1 MSRVSDE
8 SLQHYL
14 GQASTEECNC
24 WSCNCVRNLLDA
36 RARIKELEVVH
47 DARVEMTEKKMA
59 RAKELPTGDCGHD
72 FDWWAG
78 FGACPACYH
87 DARAR
92 CKKLEEALGLVEWVA
107 EQDVHPPPDKL
118 WCPCCGSYQDE
129 GHDKS
134 CEVAHA
140 LHEKGGEE

>member
-1 MSRVSDE
+1 MRVSDE

-24 WSCNCVRNLLDA
+24 WSCNCIRDL
-36 RARIKELEVVH
+36 
-47 DARVEMTEKKMA
+47 
-59 RAKELPTGDCGHD
+59 C
-72 FDWWAG
+72 
-78 FGACPACYH
+78 

-107 EQDVHPPPDKL
+107 EQDVHPPPDKV

-140 LHEKGGEE
+140 LREKGGEE

>member
-1 MSRVSDE
+1 MRVSDE
-8 SLQHYL
+8 RLKNRVQVY
-14 GQASTEECNC
+14 QNEP
-24 WSCNCVRNLLDA
+24 LDVA
-36 RARIKELEVVH
+36 LDLI
-47 DARVEMTEKKMA
+47 
-59 RAKELPTGDCGHD
+59 
-72 FDWWAG
+72 
-78 FGACPACYH
+78 

-140 LHEKGGEE
+140 LREKGGEE

>member
-36 RARIKELEVVH
+36 RARIKELEVVN

-92 CKKLEEALGLVEWVA
+92 CKKLEEALEDVMTWGVEYDDPRVGYVCVQVDRFA
-107 EQDVHPPPDKL
+107 IENAARVL
-118 WCPCCGSYQDE
+118 R
-129 GHDKS
+129 
-134 CEVAHA
+134 
-140 LHEKGGEE
+140 EKGGDNE

>member
-1 MSRVSDE
+1 M
-8 SLQHYL
+8 
-14 GQASTEECNC
+14 
-24 WSCNCVRNLLDA
+24 NLVDRIKNLERDLNDA
-36 RARIKELEVVH
+36 RARIRELEVVN

-92 CKKLEEALGLVEWVA
+92 VKVLEQML
-107 EQDVHPPPDKL
+107 DDR
-118 WCPCCGSYQDE
+118 E
-129 GHDKS
+129 GK
-134 CEVAHA
+134 AH
-140 LHEKGGEE
+140 E